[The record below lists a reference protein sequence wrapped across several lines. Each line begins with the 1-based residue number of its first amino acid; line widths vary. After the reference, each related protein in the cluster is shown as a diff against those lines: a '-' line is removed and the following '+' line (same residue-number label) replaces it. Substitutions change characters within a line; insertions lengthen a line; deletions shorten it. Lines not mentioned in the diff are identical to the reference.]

1 MENGLYTVVEFDEND
16 KWFVLAE
23 RIINGSKFS
32 YLVRVNQT
40 EDDFID
46 EYQVVKSYFD
56 GNDEYDSIS
65 LFILPYIR
73 RMISGIISRALAC
86 ILRRTAKLYRSMASG
101 CAGRSVLITHQIAA
115 DDVSRLEEL
124 EEEQPVRG

>member
-1 MENGLYTVVEFDEND
+1 MLMENGLHTVVEFDEND

-23 RIINGSKFS
+23 KVIDGFKYS

-56 GNDEYDSIS
+56 GKDEYMDVVNGDELKQIVP
-65 LFILPYIR
+65 LLVPEAKEYIDHPER
-73 RMISGIISRALAC
+73 LKQ
-86 ILRRTAKLYRSMASG
+86 LL
-101 CAGRSVLITHQIAA
+101 
-115 DDVSRLEEL
+115 DD
-124 EEEQPVRG
+124 